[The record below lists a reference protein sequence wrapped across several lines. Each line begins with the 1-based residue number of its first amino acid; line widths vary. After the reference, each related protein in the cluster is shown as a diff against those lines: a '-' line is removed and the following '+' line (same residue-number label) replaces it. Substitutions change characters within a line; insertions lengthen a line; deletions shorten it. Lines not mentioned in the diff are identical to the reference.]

1 MRVRP
6 AAVAGQFYPADPV
19 ALAASVNALLATA
32 PAGGRRPTAVIAPH
46 AGYRYSGAVAGAA
59 YARLAACR
67 GEVRRV
73 VVLGPAHH
81 VRLRGDGGAEVE
93 AFATPLGQCRWIRG
107 PSDGA
112 RSPAVVLSDR
122 PHAPEHAIETQL
134 PFLLCALGPGIT
146 LLPVLV
152 GATPP
157 AAVAELL
164 AALLTGPHTV
174 AVLSTDLSHYLD
186 RDRAHRRD
194 TRTAAAIL
202 ARDTAAVGPAD
213 ACGYHPLRGLLR
225 YAADRALDVQLL
237 RLATSADTG
246 ADPERVVGYGAFA
259 LIP

>member
-46 AGYRYSGAVAGAA
+46 AGYRYSEAVAGAA

-67 GEVRRV
+67 GEVHRV

-81 VRLRGDGGAEVE
+81 VRLRGDGGA
-93 AFATPLGQCRWIRG
+93 
-107 PSDGA
+107 D
-112 RSPAVVLSDR
+112 VVLSDR

-157 AAVAELL
+157 AAPGSRRPLPRRSVR
-164 AALLTGPHTV
+164 AAPANSAREQASGRRVRRPQRAIMLGVLLTVTV
-174 AVLSTDLSHYLD
+174 RS
-186 RDRAHRRD
+186 
-194 TRTAAAIL
+194 
-202 ARDTAAVGPAD
+202 
-213 ACGYHPLRGLLR
+213 ACR
-225 YAADRALDVQLL
+225 
-237 RLATSADTG
+237 
-246 ADPERVVGYGAFA
+246 
-259 LIP
+259 